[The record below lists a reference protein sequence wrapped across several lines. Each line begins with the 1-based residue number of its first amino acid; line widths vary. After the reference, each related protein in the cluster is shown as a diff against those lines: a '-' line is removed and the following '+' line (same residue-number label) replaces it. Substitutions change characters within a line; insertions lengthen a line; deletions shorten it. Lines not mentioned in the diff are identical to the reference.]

1 MTTTNRFAGPRP
13 TPGLDASLRRL
24 DDLSDQ
30 IKARLSALGREE
42 ATRRATAAGIKPL
55 DTRYADTAARVA
67 WSESMLAA
75 LGE

>member
-1 MTTTNRFAGPRP
+1 MTAKTQYAGPAP
-13 TPGLDASLRRL
+13 IPGLDASLRRL
-24 DDLSDQ
+24 DDLSAQ
-30 IKARLSALGREE
+30 IKARLAALGREE